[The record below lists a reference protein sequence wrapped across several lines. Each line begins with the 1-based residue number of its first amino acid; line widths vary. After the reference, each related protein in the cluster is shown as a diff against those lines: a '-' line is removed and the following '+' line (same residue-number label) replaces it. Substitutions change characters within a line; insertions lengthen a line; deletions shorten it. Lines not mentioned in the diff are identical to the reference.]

1 MVKHS
6 ALLIAI
12 SIGLGGCQH
21 ATDATPAVL
30 ENSSEETMAAVK
42 DALSETIG
50 RSAFEFGAGDPTTT
64 AEIVVLPPPLSPHED
79 RSPAKPIVFDLV
91 TKNGLCYAIH
101 PDTRSEYEL
110 VGVSCRPL

>member
-1 MVKHS
+1 MVNRS
-6 ALLIAI
+6 ALIIAI

-21 ATDATPAVL
+21 ATETMPAVL

-42 DALSETIG
+42 DALRETIG
-50 RSAFEFGAGDPTTT
+50 RTQFEFGAGDPTMT
-64 AEIVVLPPPLSPHED
+64 AEIVVLPPPLSPQED
-79 RSPAKPIVFDLV
+79 RSPAKPMVFDLI